1 MSIEVRAKALAK
13 ALMRQLGRS
22 KQASPPHKLHR
33 IGDHEIMLTGQHELP
48 LHQLHHRLYD
58 RFPISLGLA
67 QSHGWIVDIG
77 ANVGDSAA
85 AFVSGSPKQ
94 MLCIE
99 PVTQFYSLLEKNAAR
114 LRAAGT
120 NIICLNTCV
129 GPEGSAGHISAGQT
143 TASLSTNGASTSF
156 MTLDSIAA
164 TRLPRDATIGM
175 IKCDVDGFDSTA
187 LMSGLGVITRDQPLI
202 YFECE
207 VREKETLVRIRE
219 LCDRLASIGYDM
231 FTLFDNFGLLM
242 IENAPL
248 DVVSNCLQY
257 VYWQNEGRST
267 RCINYFDIA
276 ASSQRSRALHLA
288 ALDHYRR
295 TWLNE

>member
-1 MSIEVRAKALAK
+1 
-13 ALMRQLGRS
+13 
-22 KQASPPHKLHR
+22 
-33 IGDHEIMLTGQHELP
+33 MLTGQHELP

-67 QSHGWIVDIG
+67 HGDGWIIDIG

-85 AFVSGSPKQ
+85 AFASGSPKQ
-94 MLCIE
+94 ILCIE
-99 PVTQFYSLLEKNAAR
+99 PVAHFYFLLEKNAAR
-114 LRAAGT
+114 LRAAGAT
-120 NIICLNTCV
+120 IICVNTCV
-129 GPEGSAGHISAGQT
+129 GPEGIAGHISANQT
-143 TASLSTNGASTSF
+143 TAFVSTDGRSTSF

-164 TRLPRDATIGM
+164 SRLPWDATIGM

-187 LMSGLGVITRDQPLI
+187 LMSGLGVITRDHPLI
-202 YFECE
+202 YFESE
-207 VREKETLVRIRE
+207 VREQGALVRIRQ
-219 LCDRLASIGYDM
+219 LCDRLANAGYDM

-257 VYWQNEGRST
+257 VYWQNQGRST
-267 RCINYFDIA
+267 RCIYYFDIA

-288 ALDHYRR
+288 ALDHYKR
-295 TWLNE
+295 TWVNE